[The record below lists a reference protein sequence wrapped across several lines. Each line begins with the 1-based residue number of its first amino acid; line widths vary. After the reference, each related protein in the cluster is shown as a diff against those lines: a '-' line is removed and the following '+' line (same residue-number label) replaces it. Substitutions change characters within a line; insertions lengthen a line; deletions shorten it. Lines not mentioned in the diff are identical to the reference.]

1 MPTGIVKWFDPRK
14 GFGFVVPDEG
24 GDDIFVH
31 YSGIN
36 GEDEEFKTLHDDD
49 KVEFEIEEGEKGPI
63 AVNVVVTESAS
74 SGGGGYTSDSLW

>member
-31 YSGIN
+31 YSGIK

-49 KVEFEIEEGEKGPI
+49 KVEFDIEEGEKGPI

-74 SGGGGYTSDSLW
+74 SGGGGYTSYTL

>member
-1 MPTGIVKWFDPRK
+1 MATGTVKWFDPRK

-31 YSGIN
+31 YSGIK

-49 KVEFEIEEGEKGPI
+49 KVEFDIEEGEKGPI

-74 SGGGGYTSDSLW
+74 SGGGYSSDSLW